1 MAKKLPNEAKQPK
14 ETKQPKGLKE
24 LWRKFLV
31 SIKRRPQLIPLVALL
46 AAFLV
51 YSLNLTQI
59 SNTTA
64 LIQGPNM
71 GLAGFA
77 TMLFSML
84 SLLVFLNT
92 FPYRKKTNVTML
104 VILFVMLAII
114 AFSDVY
120 YLNAITAAVTKAEN
134 AIKITQA
141 TSYIAY
147 AQYYLQVHLI
157 ILAVA
162 VVLIVLLP
170 VYRKLLRKIKTSIDV
185 SDNGEMGAIDISGE
199 D

>member
-1 MAKKLPNEAKQPK
+1 MEK
-14 ETKQPKGLKE
+14 KQPKGLKE
-24 LWRKFLV
+24 IWRKFLV

-64 LIQGPNM
+64 LIQGSNM